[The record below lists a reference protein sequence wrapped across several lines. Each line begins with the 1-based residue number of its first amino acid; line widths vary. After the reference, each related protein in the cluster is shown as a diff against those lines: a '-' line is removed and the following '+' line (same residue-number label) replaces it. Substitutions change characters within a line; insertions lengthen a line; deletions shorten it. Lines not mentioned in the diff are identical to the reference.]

1 MIDLK
6 GKIAIVTGGARGIGK
21 GICES
26 LSIAGANVIVADVNL
41 DDASKT
47 AGSLES
53 VGSGDKFAMFLD
65 VMDDASITDMVEK
78 CINEFGRIDI
88 LVNNAG
94 IIGSGKWWER
104 DIPNDDDWVLVHA
117 VNVMGISKVTG
128 AVSPYMKD
136 RKYGKII
143 NIASVA
149 GRQGSPDMPH
159 YSTSKAA
166 AISLTQ
172 SIALSLGPDDINVNA
187 ICPGLLWTPMW
198 EAISKKRLF
207 WDKVQYGVSDRTFSD
222 IEDLSTREFFE
233 QTVEKWIPMKKEQ
246 TPEDIGNLAAFLAS
260 DLASNINGQ
269 AINVDGGFRTN

>member
-6 GKIAIVTGGARGIGK
+6 DKIAIVTGGARGIGK

-26 LSIAGANVIVADVNL
+26 LSIAGANVIVADLNL
-41 DDASKT
+41 DDALKT
-47 AGSLES
+47 VGYLES

-65 VMDDASITDMVEK
+65 VTDDASIKDMVEK
-78 CINEFGRIDI
+78 SINEFGRIDI

-104 DIPNDDDWVLVHA
+104 DIPNDNDWVDVHA

-128 AVSPYMKD
+128 AVSAYMKD

-143 NIASVA
+143 NIASIA

-198 EAISKKRLF
+198 EAISKKRLEH
-207 WDKVQYGVSDRTFSD
+207 GVFDRTFSD

-260 DLASNINGQ
+260 DLANNINGQ

>member
-6 GKIAIVTGGARGIGK
+6 DKIAILTGGARGIGK

-26 LSIAGANVIVADVNL
+26 LSIAGANVIVADLNL
-41 DDASKT
+41 DDALKT
-47 AGSLES
+47 VGYLES

-65 VMDDASITDMVEK
+65 VTDDASIKDMVEK
-78 CINEFGRIDI
+78 SINEFGRIDI

-104 DIPNDDDWVLVHA
+104 DIPNDDDWVHVHA

-128 AVSPYMKD
+128 AVSAYMKD

-143 NIASVA
+143 NIASIA
-149 GRQGSPDMPH
+149 GRQGSPDMAH

-172 SIALSLGPDDINVNA
+172 SIALSLGPHDINVNA

-198 EAISKKRLF
+198 EAISKKRLMH
-207 WDKVQYGVSDRTFSD
+207 GVFDRTFSD

-260 DLASNINGQ
+260 DLANNINGQ

>member
-6 GKIAIVTGGARGIGK
+6 DKIAIVTGGARGIGK

-26 LSIAGANVIVADVNL
+26 LSIAGANVIVADLNL
-41 DDASKT
+41 DDALKT
-47 AGSLES
+47 VGYLES

-65 VMDDASITDMVEK
+65 VTDDASIKDMVEK
-78 CINEFGRIDI
+78 SINEFGRIDI

-104 DIPNDDDWVLVHA
+104 DIPNDNDWVDVHA

-128 AVSPYMKD
+128 AVSAYMKD

-143 NIASVA
+143 NIASIA

-172 SIALSLGPDDINVNA
+172 SIALSLGPHDINVNA

-198 EAISKKRLF
+198 EAISKKRLMH
-207 WDKVQYGVSDRTFSD
+207 GVFDRTFSD

-260 DLASNINGQ
+260 DLANNINGQ

>member
-6 GKIAIVTGGARGIGK
+6 DKIAIVTGGARGIGK

-26 LSIAGANVIVADVNL
+26 LSIAGANVIVADLNL
-41 DDASKT
+41 DDALKT
-47 AGSLES
+47 VGYLES

-65 VMDDASITDMVEK
+65 VTDDASIKDMVEK
-78 CINEFGRIDI
+78 SINEFGRIDI

-104 DIPNDDDWVLVHA
+104 DIPNDDDWIDVHA

-128 AVSPYMKD
+128 AVSAYMKD

-143 NIASVA
+143 NIASIA

-172 SIALSLGPDDINVNA
+172 SIALLLGPHDINVNA

-198 EAISKKRLF
+198 EAISKKRLMH
-207 WDKVQYGVSDRTFSD
+207 GVFDRTFSD

-260 DLASNINGQ
+260 DLANNINGQ

>member
-1 MIDLK
+1 MIDLSNK
-6 GKIAIVTGGARGIGK
+6 NAIVTGGARGIGK
-21 GICES
+21 GIGES
-26 LSIAGANVIVADVNL
+26 LSIAGANVIVADLNL
-41 DDASKT
+41 DEALRT
-47 AGSLES
+47 AES
-53 VGSGDKFAMFLD
+53 FYDLGKGHKIAMNLD
-65 VMDDASITDMVEK
+65 VTDDVSIADMVEK
-78 CINEFGRIDI
+78 SIKEFDRIDI
-88 LVNNAG
+88 LINNAG

-104 DIPNDDDWVLVHA
+104 NIPNDDDWTQVHA

-128 AVSPYMKD
+128 AVSEHMKD
-136 RKYGKII
+136 RRYGKIV

-172 SIALSLGPDDINVNA
+172 SIALSLGVYDINVNA

-198 EAISKKRLF
+198 EAISK
-207 WDKVQYGVSDRTFSD
+207 SRTKLNPDAFD
-222 IEDLSTREFFE
+222 WGIGDTQELSGREFFE

-260 DLASNINGQ
+260 DLANNITGQ

>member
-6 GKIAIVTGGARGIGK
+6 DKIAIVTGGARGIGK

-26 LSIAGANVIVADVNL
+26 LSIAGANVIVADLNL
-41 DDASKT
+41 DDALKT
-47 AGSLES
+47 VGYLES

-65 VMDDASITDMVEK
+65 VTDDASIKDMVEK
-78 CINEFGRIDI
+78 SINEFGRIDI

-104 DIPNDDDWVLVHA
+104 DIPNDDDWIDVHA

-128 AVSPYMKD
+128 AVSAYMKD

-143 NIASVA
+143 NIASIA

-172 SIALSLGPDDINVNA
+172 SIALSLGPHDINVNA

-198 EAISKKRLF
+198 EAISKKRLMH
-207 WDKVQYGVSDRTFSD
+207 GVFDRTFSD

-260 DLASNINGQ
+260 DLANNINGQ